1 MIDVPD
7 GVVADN
13 RLREVDPA
21 FVDAERMR
29 GWIAFGV
36 IVGGSLVSIAI
47 GWVASLTTAT
57 ALWLLSAWAAIAGF
71 LAWFTM
77 RYAEWAYARMR
88 YRVSPEGIEIR
99 YGILFRHVTAVARS
113 RVQHI
118 DVAEG
123 PVLRRFGLAKL
134 VLHTA
139 GTSHATVELDGL
151 PRDTAF
157 ALRDFLID
165 DDDTDTDT
173 HTHTAPDGADA

>member
-1 MIDVPD
+1 MTDAPPD
-7 GVVADN
+7 PRVVADN
-13 RLREVDPA
+13 RLRDVDPA
-21 FVDAERMR
+21 FVDAERLR
-29 GWIAFGV
+29 GWIAFAV
-36 IVGGSLVSIAI
+36 IVGGSLVGIAI
-47 GWVASLTTAT
+47 GWIASLSTAT
-57 ALWLLSAWAAIAGF
+57 ALWLMSAWAAIAGF
-71 LAWFTM
+71 LAWFTI
-77 RYAEWAYARMR
+77 RYPDWAYARMG
-88 YRVSPEGIEIR
+88 YRVSPDGIEVR

-173 HTHTAPDGADA
+173 AADVRADA